1 MKKGEQKKKLVLLDV
16 HAIMHRAY
24 HALPDFA
31 TSKGEPTGA
40 LYGLVTMLTKIIDE
54 LNPDYIGACYDL
66 PKPTYRHEAYKEY
79 KAGRAKTDGDLVDQI
94 IRSRDV
100 FKAFNIPMYEK
111 EGFEADDMLGT
122 IVEIMKNN
130 KDVDIIIASGDMDTL
145 QLVSG
150 EKVRVYTLKKGIKD
164 TIIYDE
170 KAVKERF
177 GFGPLLL
184 PDYKGLRGDPSDNI
198 IGIAGIGEKTAT
210 DLICNFGNIENIYK
224 VLKKDRQKLIDAGTK
239 ERIIGLLEEG
249 EEEAKFSKML
259 ATIRRDAPITFE
271 LPEETWK
278 ENFDFD
284 KTDELFTALEFR
296 NLSSRLRKTMGSE
309 MKLFV
314 DEEEGANT
322 EIDVNSLLFKEV
334 ALALWVLDSN
344 ITNPKVEDIFN
355 HTHAKSLVEAKKLL
369 LADIEKKNLKK
380 IYEEIELLLIPVV
393 DSMEKWGIK
402 IDKKYLESLSK
413 KYHIELDILKK
424 EIIEMAGVEFNVS
437 SPKQLGEVLFEKMGL
452 KAKNQKKTAGGAFST
467 KESELE
473 KMKDLHPIIGK
484 ILEYR
489 EFDKLLGTYIDTI
502 PKLLDE
508 KDRLHTT
515 LLQAGTTTGRMASQN
530 PNIQN
535 IPMRSELGKNIRRA
549 FIAEPGFKIV
559 SFDYSQIE
567 LRIAAFL
574 SQDEKLLEI
583 FRRGTDVHKAVASQV
598 FKVDESDVTKEMR
611 GKAKTINFGI
621 LFGMGVTALQTNL
634 KCTRAEAQQF
644 LNDYFA
650 TFTGL
655 AQYLDRV
662 KSEAGRNA
670 YTTTYFGRRRY
681 FEGLK
686 SKIPYIVAMA
696 ERMAI
701 NAPIQGTEADIIKL
715 AMVNIYKWIKSEG
728 LENDVRMLLQVH
740 DELVFEIKD
749 DLVEKVVPKIKESME
764 GVEIP
769 EDKDKIVAVAEAEA
783 GENWLEMVEV

>member
-1 MKKGEQKKKLVLLDV
+1 MKKSEVNKKLVLLDV

-66 PKPTYRHEAYKEY
+66 PKPTYRHEAYKDD

-100 FKAFNIPMYEK
+100 FKAYNIPIYEK

-122 IVEIMKNN
+122 IVEIMKKN
-130 KDVDIIIASGDMDTL
+130 KEVDIIIASGDMDTL

-150 EKVRVYTLKKGIKD
+150 TKVRVYTLKKGIKD

-170 KAVKERF
+170 KAVEERF

-198 IGIAGIGEKTAT
+198 IGISGIGEKTAT
-210 DLICNFGNIENIYK
+210 DLICNFGTIENIYK
-224 VLKKDRQKLIDAGTK
+224 VLKKDKNKLKEAGTK
-239 ERIIGLLEEG
+239 DRIIELLENG

-271 LPEETWK
+271 LPKETWK
-278 ENFDFD
+278 ENFDFN

-322 EIDVNSLLFKEV
+322 EVDTNSILFKEV

-344 ITNPKVEDIFN
+344 ITTPKIEDIFN
-355 HTHAKSLVEAKKLL
+355 HTHAKSLAEAKKLL

-380 IYEEIELLLIPVV
+380 IYEEMELPLIPVV
-393 DSMEKWGIK
+393 DSMQMWGIK

-424 EIIEMAGVEFNVS
+424 EIIEMAGTDFNVS

-452 KAKNQKKTAGGAFST
+452 KVKNQKKTAGGAFST

-549 FIAEPGFKIV
+549 FIAEKGFKIV

-583 FRRGTDVHKAVASQV
+583 FRSGTDVHKAVASQV
-598 FKVDESDVTKEMR
+598 FKVSEKDVTKEMR
-611 GKAKTINFGI
+611 NKAKTINFGI

-634 KCTRAEAQQF
+634 KCTRPEAQQF

-715 AMVNIYKWIKSEG
+715 AMVNIYKWIKKEG

-740 DELVFEIKD
+740 DELVFEIKE

-764 GVEIP
+764 RVEIP

-783 GENWLEMVEV
+783 GENWLEMEVV

>member
-1 MKKGEQKKKLVLLDV
+1 MKKSKETKKLILLDV

-54 LNPDYIGACYDL
+54 LNPDYISACYDL

-122 IVEIMKNN
+122 IVEIMKGD

-150 EKVRVYTLKKGIKD
+150 TKVCVYTLKKGIKD

-170 KAVKERF
+170 KAVEERF

-198 IGIAGIGEKTAT
+198 IGISGIGEKTAT
-210 DLICNFGNIENIYK
+210 ELIHNFGTIENIYA
-224 VLKKDRQKLIDAGTK
+224 VLKKNKEKLKEAGVK
-239 ERIIGLLEEG
+239 DRIIGLLENS

-271 LPEETWK
+271 LPKETWK
-278 ENFDFD
+278 ECFDFN

-296 NLSSRLRKTMGSE
+296 NLSSRLRKTMGAPVQLFATEEYSSE
-309 MKLFV
+309 EV
-314 DEEEGANT
+314 
-322 EIDVNSLLFKEV
+322 DVNSLAFKEV
-334 ALALWVLDSN
+334 SLALWVLDSN
-344 ITNPKVEDIFN
+344 ITSPKLEDIFN

-369 LADIEKKNLKK
+369 LEDIEKKNLNK
-380 IYEEIELLLIPVV
+380 IYNEIELPLIPIV

-402 IDKKYLESLSK
+402 IDKEYLESLSK
-413 KYHIELDILKK
+413 KYHIELDSLKK
-424 EIIEMAGVEFNVS
+424 EIIEMAGMEFNVS

-452 KAKNQKKTAGGAFST
+452 KAKNQKKTASGSFST

-489 EFDKLLGTYIDTI
+489 EFDKLLGTYIDAI
-502 PKLLDE
+502 PPLLD
-508 KDRLHTT
+508 DGNRLHTT
-515 LLQAGTTTGRMASQN
+515 LMQAGTTTGRMSSHN

-535 IPMRSELGKNIRRA
+535 IPMRSDLGKNIRRA
-549 FIAEPGFKIV
+549 FIAEKGFKIV

-574 SQDEKLLEI
+574 SQDEKLMAI
-583 FRRGTDVHKAVASQV
+583 FRSGTDVHKAVAAQV
-598 FKVDESDVTKEMR
+598 FKVDEKAVTGEMR
-611 GKAKTINFGI
+611 GRAKTINFGI

-634 KCTRAEAQQF
+634 KCTRPEAQQF
-644 LNDYFA
+644 LNDYFE

-686 SKIPYIVAMA
+686 SKIPYVVAMA

-715 AMVNIYKWIKSEG
+715 AMVNIYKWIEKEKLSA
-728 LENDVRMLLQVH
+728 DVRLLLQVH
-740 DELVFEIKD
+740 DELVFEIKEE
-749 DLVEKVVPKIKESME
+749 LIEKVLPKIKESME

-769 EDKDKIVAVAEAEA
+769 EDKDKIVCVAEAEV
-783 GENWLEMVEV
+783 GVNWLEMVEV